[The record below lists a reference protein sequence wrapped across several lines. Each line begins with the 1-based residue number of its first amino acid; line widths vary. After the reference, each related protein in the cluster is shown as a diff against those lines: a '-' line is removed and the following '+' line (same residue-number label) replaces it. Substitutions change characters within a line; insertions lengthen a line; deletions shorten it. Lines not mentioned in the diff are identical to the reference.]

1 MKKQYSKFS
10 IVIANYNSGK
20 YLEDALLSVIS
31 QNYPAVELIVM
42 DAGSTDNSVD
52 IIRKY
57 EQHIAYWV
65 SEKDK
70 GQSDAFNKGFAKAQN
85 EWLLWLNADDFLCKN
100 ALYKLDSFIRKK
112 RNAQKRWF
120 AFNSLYVNPD
130 GICIDAYHG
139 PRWNDFFMRKLGPQV
154 CSATS
159 CFHKSLFNE
168 SSGFDLSLYYSMD
181 LDLWVQFMKLG
192 ESYAKMQSFF
202 YVFRIHD
209 ESKTTSEGLD
219 TKPSEERLR
228 QSYYL
233 HQKNSF
239 FPDIRFLNLWR
250 VIKLF
255 TVFIPTI
262 FYKIFYKN
270 KSLIWWK

>member
-1 MKKQYSKFS
+1 MNKQYTKFS

-20 YLEDALLSVIS
+20 YLEDALLSVIR
-31 QNYPAVELIVM
+31 QHYPAVELIVM
-42 DAGSTDNSVD
+42 DAGSTDNSVE

-57 EQHIAYWV
+57 EEHIAYWV

-85 EWLLWLNADDFLCKN
+85 EWLLWLNADDFLCKD
-100 ALYKLDSFIRKK
+100 ALYELDSFIKK
-112 RNAQKRWF
+112 ESNEQKRWF
-120 AFNSLYVNPD
+120 AFNSLYVNSE
-130 GICIDAYHG
+130 GICIDAYYG
-139 PRWNDFFMRKLGPQV
+139 PRWNSFFMRKLGPMI

-159 CFHKSLFNE
+159 CFHKSLFE
-168 SSGFDLSLYYSMD
+168 QSQGFDLSLYYAMD
-181 LDLWVQFMKLG
+181 LDLWIQFMQLG

-202 YVFRIHD
+202 YVFRIHE

-228 QSYYL
+228 QSHYL

-239 FPDIRFLNLWR
+239 FPDIRYLNAWR
-250 VIKLF
+250 LVKLF
-255 TVFIPTI
+255 TVFVPTV
-262 FYKIFYKN
+262 FYKMVYKR
-270 KSLIWWK
+270 KKLIWWR